1 METAHVNTSCS
12 QTSGTVRHVQR
23 SFNINVLDALLFC
36 WSCREHFMVMLL
48 TLLVPVIL
56 KHLKY
61 LMLTDFGPNINVK
74 NANRLWSKY

>member
-12 QTSGTVRHVQR
+12 QTSGAVRHVQR
-23 SFNINVLDALLFC
+23 NLNINVLDALLFC
-36 WSCREHFMVMLL
+36 WFMVMLL